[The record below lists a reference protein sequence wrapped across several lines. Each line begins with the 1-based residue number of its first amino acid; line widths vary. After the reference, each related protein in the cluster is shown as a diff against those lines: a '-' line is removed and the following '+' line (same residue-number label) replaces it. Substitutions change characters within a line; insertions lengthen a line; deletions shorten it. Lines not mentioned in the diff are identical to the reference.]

1 MSDPMPTRS
10 TRAWTSRV
18 SAKGQVT
25 LPKPVRDEMGIAPGG
40 EVTFERLPSGELVVR
55 PRHESALALSGMLR
69 QYAKAE
75 PVSAS
80 EMGDAI
86 AQASA
91 DRYRSALITTS
102 APSDTEQPGDD
113 E

>member
-1 MSDPMPTRS
+1 M
-10 TRAWTSRV
+10 WTSRV

-55 PRHESALALSGMLR
+55 TRHESALALSGMLSR
-69 QYAKAE
+69 YAKSE
-75 PVSAS
+75 PVSAEELS
-80 EMGDAI
+80 EAV

-91 DRYRSALITTS
+91 DRHRSAGARAHEASETGE
-102 APSDTEQPGDD
+102 ADHDG
-113 E
+113 